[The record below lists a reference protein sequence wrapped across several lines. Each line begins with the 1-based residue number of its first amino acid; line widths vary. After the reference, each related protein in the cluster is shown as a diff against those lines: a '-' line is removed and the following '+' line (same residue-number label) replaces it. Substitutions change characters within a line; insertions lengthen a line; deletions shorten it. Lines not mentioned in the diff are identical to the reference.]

1 MSTAIENAPVVAAT
15 TDEGNKPTT
24 NQVSQKGTGVVSFEP
39 TTIDGHVERHP
50 ITSTVSVIEYP
61 GGYTT
66 VSLGCIEVPAE
77 AVRGLVRDLLAAQR
91 FVNEVLTPV
100 DYYPA

>member
-15 TDEGNKPTT
+15 TNEGNKPTFD
-24 NQVSQKGTGVVSFEP
+24 QVSQKGTDVVSFEP
-39 TTIDGHVERHP
+39 TTIDRHIEHHQ
-50 ITSTVSVIEYP
+50 ITSTVSVVEYP